1 VVRELLI
8 EAVPVFDLVAVFVE
22 LIEPVDV
29 REINA
34 LKVWAGDDDE
44 LFEIV
49 ALFVLVGLF
58 GPLLVIKA
66 EAENTLVAK
75 GDSEFLEDRVLVF
88 EGADVWVGAITTLVL
103 AADNNSTD
111 NKSNLIAFTTSYIK
125 LNLSRF

>member
-1 VVRELLI
+1 MVRELLI

-34 LKVWAGDDDE
+34 LKVLAGDDDE

-75 GDSEFLEDRVLVF
+75 GDIEFLEDRVLVF
-88 EGADVWVGAITTLVL
+88 EGADVWVGATTTLVL

>member
-8 EAVPVFDLVAVFVE
+8 EDVPVFDLVAVFVE

-66 EAENTLVAK
+66 EAENTPVAK
-75 GDSEFLEDRVLVF
+75 GESEYPEDRVLVF
-88 EGADVWVGAITTLVL
+88 EGAEL
-103 AADNNSTD
+103 
-111 NKSNLIAFTTSYIK
+111 
-125 LNLSRF
+125 

>member
-1 VVRELLI
+1 M
-8 EAVPVFDLVAVFVE
+8 EAVPVLELVAVFVE

-44 LFEIV
+44 LFERV

-66 EAENTLVAK
+66 EADDAPVAK
-75 GDSEFLEDRVLVF
+75 GDSECPEDRVLVF
-88 EGADVWVGAITTLVL
+88 DGTDV
-103 AADNNSTD
+103 
-111 NKSNLIAFTTSYIK
+111 
-125 LNLSRF
+125 

>member
-34 LKVWAGDDDE
+34 LKVLAGDDDE

-75 GDSEFLEDRVLVF
+75 GDIEFLEDRVLVF
-88 EGADVWVGAITTLVL
+88 EGADVWVGATTTLVL